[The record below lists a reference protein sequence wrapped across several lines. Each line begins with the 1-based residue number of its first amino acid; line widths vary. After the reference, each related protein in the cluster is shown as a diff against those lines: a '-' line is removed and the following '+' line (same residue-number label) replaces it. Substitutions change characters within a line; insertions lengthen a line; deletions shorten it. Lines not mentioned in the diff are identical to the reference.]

1 MLLAQKTTI
10 LILISTMRRRHE
22 LLAMHLDH
30 VFYYPN
36 SMVFALDVYPKTF
49 TLRNRLENLRYIT
62 IRTFPENPNLC
73 PLRTLQEYLR
83 KTSIIRN
90 SRKVFIITQTPF
102 KGIAKLTLRRWVLT
116 GLANAD
122 VDVEKYAAG
131 CIRHAS
137 SSKAYYAGVSIDT
150 VLLRAGWTQMSSFVT
165 HYNLPIQKPQRKP
178 TLAPTSSVAPPRLVS
193 KSAFFYSSPRKQK
206 TAADVMAHKLLC
218 RSGNNVLK
226 INSQFHCPFAAP
238 PPKLKRK
245 VLKTG
250 KRVVIPQSPVKQF
263 PHTRKK
269 PYVLYVKSVPE
280 DVVPSTSG
288 NSNKIHDDS
297 STE

>member
-1 MLLAQKTTI
+1 
-10 LILISTMRRRHE
+10 
-22 LLAMHLDH
+22 
-30 VFYYPN
+30 
-36 SMVFALDVYPKTF
+36 
-49 TLRNRLENLRYIT
+49 
-62 IRTFPENPNLC
+62 
-73 PLRTLQEYLR
+73 
-83 KTSIIRN
+83 
-90 SRKVFIITQTPF
+90 
-102 KGIAKLTLRRWVLT
+102 
-116 GLANAD
+116 
-122 VDVEKYAAG
+122 
-131 CIRHAS
+131 
-137 SSKAYYAGVSIDT
+137 
-150 VLLRAGWTQMSSFVT
+150 MSSFVT

-178 TLAPTSSVAPPRLVS
+178 TLAPASSVPPPRLVS

-206 TAADVMAHKLLC
+206 KTAADVMAHKLLR

-226 INSQFHCPFAAP
+226 INSQFHGPFAAP

-288 NSNKIHDDS
+288 NSNKTHDDS